1 MRLRLDLHLH
11 TTKSIDSTVELE
23 DAVRRCRE
31 EGLDG
36 FAVTDHDELAKIPSE
51 FSENSD
57 IIIIPGMEVSAD
69 GAHILAFDIEEP
81 IPPRLSV
88 PKTVDTIHDQGGI
101 AIIAHP
107 YSVFRAWVNGRE
119 IEEAG
124 FDCVEVA
131 NAAQFPYGWMLSK
144 NTALARKLGLPETG
158 GSDAHIPRTIGRA
171 YTVLESDTRDR
182 EGILRALRRG
192 ETSAEGRG
200 ISILERLK
208 LHERLT

>member
-11 TTKSIDSTVELE
+11 TTKSIDSNVELE

-36 FAVTDHDELAKIPSE
+36 LAVTDHDVLAKIPSE
-51 FSENSD
+51 FSENSG

-88 PKTVDTIHDQGGI
+88 PETVDTIHDQGGI

-171 YTVLESDTRDR
+171 YTVLESETRDR

>member
-11 TTKSIDSTVELE
+11 TTKSIDSTVVLR
-23 DAVRRCRE
+23 DAVHRCGE

-36 FAVTDHDELAKIPSE
+36 FAVTDHDILADVPNE
-51 FSENSD
+51 FSENSG

-81 IPPRLSV
+81 IPPMLSV
-88 PKTVDTIHDQGGI
+88 PESVDLIHDQGGI

-107 YSVFRAWVNGRE
+107 YSVFRAWVNSRE

>member
-11 TTKSIDSTVELE
+11 TTKSIDSTVELV

-36 FAVTDHDELAKIPSE
+36 FAVTDHDILAEVPNE
-51 FSENSD
+51 FSENIG

-88 PKTVDTIHDQGGI
+88 PETVDLIHDQGGI

-107 YSVFRAWVNGRE
+107 YSVFRTWVSGRE
-119 IEEAG
+119 IEEAR
-124 FDCVEVA
+124 FDGVEVA
-131 NAAQFPYGWMLSK
+131 NASQFPYGWMLSK
-144 NTALARKLGLPETG
+144 NTALAKRLGLPRTG

-171 YTVLESDTRDR
+171 YTILEVETRNV
-182 EGILRALRRG
+182 EGVLRALRKG
-192 ETSAEGRG
+192 DAEARGRG
-200 ISILERLK
+200 ITLAERLK
-208 LHERLT
+208 IVKD

>member
-1 MRLRLDLHLH
+1 MDLHLH

-36 FAVTDHDELAKIPSE
+36 FAVTDHDVLAKIPSE
-51 FSENSD
+51 FSESSG

-88 PKTVDTIHDQGGI
+88 PETVDTIHDQGGI

-171 YTVLESDTRDR
+171 YTVLESETRDH

>member
-171 YTVLESDTRDR
+171 YTVLESETRDR